1 MMGRSDGCG
10 RSAKAGAQLEDIAA
24 LAVHSLTRDSSKIQ
38 NINMSAEA
46 CRCGSIGER
55 CAPIYDC
62 TTSCG
67 PDETPF
73 ELILDERGG
82 SYAPW

>member
-1 MMGRSDGCG
+1 MKGSGSVSMMERSDGCG

-46 CRCGSIGER
+46 
-55 CAPIYDC
+55 
-62 TTSCG
+62 
-67 PDETPF
+67 
-73 ELILDERGG
+73 
-82 SYAPW
+82 